1 MKHEWIDEVITYST
15 QQRTYVIG
23 MSIGLLGKISYE
35 IFKKRTLNVVQ
46 WLAVVGM
53 SVFSGY
59 MVSVYCH
66 TNGMDASA
74 QFLVPISTLLG
85 EKMFIY
91 LFANYKSIL
100 TGVFNLIIKPK

>member
-1 MKHEWIDEVITYST
+1 MEQNWIDDVLAYTTE
-15 QQRTYVIG
+15 QKTYVIG

-35 IFKKRTLNVVQ
+35 IYKKRTLSVFQ

-53 SVFSGY
+53 SIFSGY
-59 MVSVYCH
+59 MVSVYCQS
-66 TNGMDASA
+66 NGMQSSA

-91 LFANYKSIL
+91 LFTNYKSIL
-100 TGVFNLIIKPK
+100 SGIFNLIIRPK

>member
-1 MKHEWIDEVITYST
+1 MQPTWIDDVIEHST
-15 QQRTYVIG
+15 EQKTYVIG

-35 IFKKRTLNVVQ
+35 IFKKRTLSVVQ

-53 SVFSGY
+53 SIFAGY
-59 MVSVYCH
+59 MVSVYCQN
-66 TNGMDASA
+66 NGMHQSA

-91 LFANYKSIL
+91 LFTNYKAIL
-100 TGVFNLIIKPK
+100 GGIFNLIIRPK

>member
-1 MKHEWIDEVITYST
+1 MQHEWIDDLIEYST
-15 QQRTYVIG
+15 EQKTYVIG

-35 IFKKRTLNVVQ
+35 IYKKRTLNVIQ

-66 TNGMDASA
+66 TNGMQSSA

-91 LFANYKSIL
+91 LFANYKRIIGGAINL
-100 TGVFNLIIKPK
+100 VFRNK

>member
-35 IFKKRTLNVVQ
+35 IFKKRTLNVIQ

-66 TNGMDASA
+66 TNNMQSSA

-100 TGVFNLIIKPK
+100 TGIFNLIIKPK

>member
-1 MKHEWIDEVITYST
+1 
-15 QQRTYVIG
+15 
-23 MSIGLLGKISYE
+23 MSIGLLGKLSYE
-35 IFKKRTLNVVQ
+35 IYKKRTLSVIQ

-66 TNGMDASA
+66 TNNMQSSA

-91 LFANYKSIL
+91 LFANYRRIIDGIINVIL
-100 TGVFNLIIKPK
+100 KRK